1 MKPADWIIQDIGSLR
16 KKRNRTEHEE
26 SYLKLLLWY
35 VQDAIKLTHEEV
47 K

>member
-16 KKRNRTEHEE
+16 KKANRTENEE

-35 VQDAIKLTHEEV
+35 VQDAIKLIHKEA

>member
-1 MKPADWIIQDIGSLR
+1 MKPADWIIQDIRTLR
-16 KKRNRTEHEE
+16 KKTNRTEQED

-35 VQDAIKLTHEEV
+35 VQDAIKLTHKEG